1 MGWVKERGLD
11 LLVMEPVT
19 KNLTR
24 QKDCTVNLNSTTTQK
39 VNILMVDNQPENLL
53 ALEAVLSSPHYNLVS
68 ATSGN
73 AALKCLLKQE
83 FAVILLDVQMP
94 GLNGF
99 ETAKLI
105 RAREKTKHIPIIFIT
120 AISQDME
127 HVQRGYSVG
136 AIDYIFKPY
145 QPETLKQKIE
155 KFVEIYQKYKE
166 EISKS
171 ESQRSA
177 ELNEVNK
184 KLDQTTLD
192 LQRTEALAKVI
203 SETLIDTIVTFNGQG
218 SILSVNSAIKTM
230 FGYHPD
236 ELVGQPIGN
245 LFLKVKGDNGNSSP
259 YLFFSLINSCLG
271 SVIESVAL
279 RKDESHFPTDIQI
292 GETAVEGHPIFVC
305 TIRDVTE
312 RKLMEEVK
320 KQQFNQME
328 NMVKD
333 RTLELLLA
341 NERLQI
347 EIEERKKITD
357 YLFVSQERF
366 RKIFEFCPSLVALI
380 SLKDK
385 TYLDVNTSWI
395 NVTGYSYDELHLQ
408 KINLL
413 DFFDEQGS
421 NSIHLEQPF
430 RSKKIHYKTKHGEIR
445 AGLLSTE
452 IIDVQPEPCILFVL
466 TDYTERV
473 LMEREMS
480 RLDRLNL
487 IGEMAAGI
495 AHEIRNPM
503 TTVSGFLQV
512 ARSNREGLPK
522 EIVDLMLEELS
533 RANSIITEF
542 LNLAKNKVSDKK
554 IQNLNTIIEAL
565 FPLIQAE
572 ALRSRKQAVLDLHDC
587 PNISVDEKEIRQ
599 LILNIVL
606 NGLDS
611 MSSGGQL
618 TIKTYAEEQ
627 AVILE
632 IKDQGIGIS
641 SEILEKI
648 GTPFFT
654 TKENGT
660 GLGLAICYSVAER
673 HQADIDIE
681 TGDAGSTFSIRF
693 KPF

>member
-1 MGWVKERGLD
+1 
-11 LLVMEPVT
+11 METVT
-19 KNLTR
+19 KNLTQ

-39 VNILMVDNQPENLL
+39 VNLLMVDNHPENLL

-73 AALKCLLKQE
+73 EALKYLLKQE

-136 AIDYIFKPY
+136 AIDYIFKPF

-155 KFVEIYQKYKE
+155 KFVEIYQKYQE
-166 EISKS
+166 EISKN
-171 ESQRSA
+171 ELQRSA
-177 ELNEVNK
+177 ELSEVNK

-203 SETLIDTIVTFNGQG
+203 SETLIDTIVTFDSQG
-218 SILSVNSAIKTM
+218 CILSVNPAVKTM

-245 LFLKVKGDNGNSSP
+245 LFLKVKGDSGNRSP
-259 YLFFSLINSCLG
+259 HLFFSLTNPCLG
-271 SVIESVAL
+271 KVIESVAL
-279 RKDESHFPTDIQI
+279 RQDESHFYADIQI
-292 GETAVEGHPIFVC
+292 GEAAVEGQQIFVC

-312 RKLMEEVK
+312 RKQMEEIK
-320 KQQFNQME
+320 KQQFNHME

-333 RTLELLLA
+333 RTLELILA
-341 NERLQI
+341 NQRLQI

-357 YLFVSQERF
+357 HLFISQERF
-366 RKIFEFCPSLVALI
+366 RKIFEASPCLMAII

-395 NVTGYSYDELHLQ
+395 NFTGYSYHELFHQ

-413 DFFDEQGS
+413 DFIDEPDG
-421 NSIHLEQPF
+421 NSIHLGEPI
-430 RSKKIHYKTKHGEIR
+430 RSKKINYKTKHGEIR
-445 AGLLSTE
+445 AGFLSTE
-452 IIDVQPEPCILFVL
+452 MIDIQPEPCILFVL
-466 TDYTERV
+466 TDFTER
-473 LMEREMS
+473 LLLEREMS

-503 TTVSGFLQV
+503 TTVYGFLQV
-512 ARSNREGLPK
+512 ARSNREGLPQ

-542 LNLAKNKVSDKK
+542 LNLAKNKVSYKK

-587 PNISVDEKEIRQ
+587 PDISIDEKEIRQ

-618 TIKTYAEEQ
+618 TIKTYAEKQ

-641 SEILEKI
+641 SEILEKL

-681 TGDAGSTFSIRF
+681 TGNEGSTFSIRF
-693 KPF
+693 KSI

>member
-1 MGWVKERGLD
+1 
-11 LLVMEPVT
+11 METVT
-19 KNLTR
+19 KNLTQ

-39 VNILMVDNQPENLL
+39 VNLLMVDNHPENLL

-73 AALKCLLKQE
+73 EALKYLLKQE

-136 AIDYIFKPY
+136 AIDYIFKPF

-155 KFVEIYQKYKE
+155 KFVEIYQKYQE
-166 EISKS
+166 EISKNELQS
-171 ESQRSA
+171 SA
-177 ELNEVNK
+177 ELSEVNK

-203 SETLIDTIVTFNGQG
+203 SETLIDTIVTFDSQG
-218 SILSVNSAIKTM
+218 CILSVNPAVKTM

-245 LFLKVKGDNGNSSP
+245 LFLKVKGDSGNRSP
-259 YLFFSLINSCLG
+259 HLFFSLTNPCLG
-271 SVIESVAL
+271 KVIESVAL
-279 RKDESHFPTDIQI
+279 RQDESHFYADIQI
-292 GETAVEGHPIFVC
+292 GEAAVEGQQIFVC

-312 RKLMEEVK
+312 RKQMEEIK
-320 KQQFNQME
+320 KQQFNHME

-333 RTLELLLA
+333 RTLELILA
-341 NERLQI
+341 NQRLQI

-357 YLFVSQERF
+357 HLFISQERF
-366 RKIFEFCPSLVALI
+366 RKIFEASPCLMAII

-395 NVTGYSYDELHLQ
+395 NFTGYSYHELFHQ

-413 DFFDEQGS
+413 DFIDEPDG
-421 NSIHLEQPF
+421 NSIHLGEPI
-430 RSKKIHYKTKHGEIR
+430 RSKKINYKTKHGEIR
-445 AGLLSTE
+445 AGFLSTE
-452 IIDVQPEPCILFVL
+452 MIDIQPEPCILFVL
-466 TDYTERV
+466 TDFTER
-473 LMEREMS
+473 LLLEREMS

-503 TTVSGFLQV
+503 TTVYGFLQV
-512 ARSNREGLPK
+512 ARSNREGLPQ

-542 LNLAKNKVSDKK
+542 LNLAKNKVSYKK

-587 PNISVDEKEIRQ
+587 PDISIDEKEIRQ

-641 SEILEKI
+641 SEILEKL

-681 TGDAGSTFSIRF
+681 TGNEGSTFSIRF
-693 KPF
+693 KSI